1 MLFLLISLSFALAYE
16 CDYPNFYS
24 GHLNITTEKQF
35 RDLMKKEKLF
45 ILALSAKWCTHCCKI
60 ETSLVEA
67 LPEIE
72 KKGLKLVRAD
82 LSTQTYFNKIIEKSE
97 SLPHIYI
104 VYNNELKRFDGQVGP
119 SLFTFIEKFSNPHQI
134 LSSVEEIDDFF
145 SSSPSISLAMVGFI
159 FDTSE
164 DYLKIYQN
172 FAINLLDWPYTKF
185 GLVTDKFLIKSLH
198 IAEKYILY
206 LNSLVIYTN
215 GEFKSLDLEMDTQL
229 LPFVARN
236 TLKVLDELTP
246 FTFQIYRSLSLPML
260 VMFID
265 KENPEHYKYIEIYE
279 RIARDSYGDIGY
291 LWMDGK
297 QPNNAEKKRA
307 VGIITDKLP
316 ALAFNLLDGRVFPFD
331 ETKEITKKSISIFIE
346 NFRNNKLESGAH
358 KGLRTKSGELENKYK
373 NTPYLKY
380 DELEEKVL
388 SEGTDVMLLIYDSRD
403 EKSLGIAPNYNKVA
417 LRYSELNIPSIKIYR
432 SDIVSDPVQTKLG
445 TYIWPA
451 IIFLPAFHKVK
462 PYVQYTGEAKA
473 VQLMFFAQKYA
484 DIKFELPELPHLSP
498 DQIQAYWQQVNELDE
513 EKREKVSA
521 ANERRNWDEYF

>member
-1 MLFLLISLSFALAYE
+1 MLLLLISLFLTLAYE
-16 CDYPNFYS
+16 CDYPNFHT

-35 RDLMKKEKLF
+35 RDLMKKEKIF

-60 ETSLVEA
+60 ETSLVEV

-72 KKGLKLVRAD
+72 KKGLKLIRAD

-97 SLPHIYI
+97 ALPHVYI
-104 VYNNELKRFDGQVGP
+104 VYNNNLKRFEGQLGP
-119 SLFTFIEKFSNPHQI
+119 SLFTFIDKFENPHQI

-145 SSSPSISLAMVGFI
+145 ILSPSTSLSIVGFI
-159 FDTSE
+159 YDTSE

-172 FAINLLDWPYTKF
+172 FAIDLLDWPNTKF
-185 GLVTDKFLIKSLH
+185 GLVTDKFLIKSLQ
-198 IAEKYILY
+198 IAGKYIFY
-206 LNSLVIYTN
+206 LNSLVINTN
-215 GEFKSLDLEMDTQL
+215 GDFKNLDLEMDTQL
-229 LPFVARN
+229 LPFVAQN
-236 TLKVLDELTP
+236 TLKVIDELTP

-260 VMFID
+260 VMFVD
-265 KENPEHYKYIEIYE
+265 KENLEHYKYIEMYE
-279 RIARDSYGDIGY
+279 KIARDSHRDIGY

-297 QPNNAEKKRA
+297 QPGNVEKKRA

-331 ETKEITKKSISIFIE
+331 ENKEITKKSIGIFIE

-358 KGLRTKSGELENKYK
+358 KGLRMKSGELETKFK

-380 DELEEKVL
+380 DEVEEKVL

-417 LRYSELNIPSIKIYR
+417 LRYSELKIESIKIYR
-432 SDIVSDPVQTKLG
+432 SDIASDPVQTKLG

-451 IIFLPAFHKVK
+451 IVFLPAFHKVK

-473 VQLMFFAQKYA
+473 VQLMFFAEKYA

-498 DQIQAYWQQVNELDE
+498 DQIPAYWDQVAELDE
-513 EKREKVSA
+513 EKRKKVSA